1 MPIRYRPNCHDL
13 PAGSQTWRKG
23 LSAISWQ
30 SFFFLVALRYIGGM
44 LWRVRH

>member
-1 MPIRYRPNCHDL
+1 MV
-13 PAGSQTWRKG
+13 SQPVAKHGAKG

-30 SFFFLVALRYIGGM
+30 PFIFLVALRYIGGM